1 MFLTD
6 AKIRTLKPSD
16 KPFKVSDSHGLYLLV
31 KPGGSRH
38 WYLKYRISGKE
49 SRIALGAYQ
58 AISLSD
64 ARQQR
69 EGIRK
74 MLALNINPVQQ
85 RAAERGS
92 RTPEKAFKN
101 LALAWH
107 KSNRKWSQNTAD
119 RLLASLNNHI
129 FPVIGNL
136 PVSELKPR
144 HFIDLL
150 KGIEEKGLLEVA
162 SRTRQHLSNIMR
174 HAVHQELIDTNPAA
188 NLGGVT
194 TPPVR
199 RHYPALPLERLPEL
213 LERIGAYH
221 QGRELTRHAV
231 LLMLHV
237 FIRSSELRFARWSE
251 IDFTNRVWTIPA
263 TREPIIGVRYSGRGA
278 KMRMPH
284 IVPLSEQSIAILKQ
298 IKDITGNN
306 ELIFPGDHNPYKPM
320 CENTVNKALR
330 VMGYDTKKDICGHGF
345 RAMACSALMESGLWA
360 KDAVERQMSHQERN
374 TVRMAYIHKAEHL
387 EARKAMMQ
395 WWSDYLE
402 ACRESYAPP
411 YTIGKNKFIP

>member
-1 MFLTD
+1 
-6 AKIRTLKPSD
+6 
-16 KPFKVSDSHGLYLLV
+16 
-31 KPGGSRH
+31 RH

-49 SRIALGAYQ
+49 SRIALGAYP

-85 RAAERGS
+85 RAAVRGS
-92 RTPEKAFKN
+92 RTPEKVFKN
-101 LALAWH
+101 VALAWH

-144 HFIDLL
+144 HFIDLQ

-162 SRTRQHLSNIMR
+162 SRTRQHLSNIIR

-263 TREPIIGVRYSGRGA
+263 TREPIIGVHYSGRGA

>member
-85 RAAERGS
+85 RAAVRGS
-92 RTPEKAFKN
+92 RTPEKVFKN
-101 LALAWH
+101 VALAWH

-387 EARKAMMQ
+387 EARKAIMQ